1 MLFASSLHR
10 NERKAS
16 IQLNQDQCNQP
27 SITSTS
33 SNAMTINENKSPTM
47 MGLFLLGLLSAL
59 QFQIVC
65 ASIFAATIAPS
76 FLVLAASGIL
86 FDAGSMA
93 NVDTNS
99 EFERRPPRK
108 PPDKVGASALQTLD
122 LETIEHQSQHRL
134 VAIGR
139 ATFPFIFLENS
150 GKTTLLAFSLGDS
163 GSTASA
169 IYPSNASHLSDIV
182 VLPSIQMFIVN

>member
-1 MLFASSLHR
+1 
-10 NERKAS
+10 
-16 IQLNQDQCNQP
+16 
-27 SITSTS
+27 
-33 SNAMTINENKSPTM
+33 M

-65 ASIFAATIAPS
+65 ASIFAVTIAPS

-86 FDAGSMA
+86 FDAGSMT

-139 ATFPFIFLENS
+139 ATFPFIFSENL
-150 GKTTLLAFSLGDS
+150 GKNDLVSLLSRRFGFDSLGYLPFKRFTFVGHH
-163 GSTASA
+163 GSTFDPDVHRKLTAEGTA
-169 IYPSNASHLSDIV
+169 KQTGFA
-182 VLPSIQMFIVN
+182 